1 MKREAKNLSLFFV
14 ILTNWVLLMGLNK
27 TFFGL
32 PVATLQELLTDFTAC
47 LKAIA
52 VAGSSYS
59 IAGRSFTRAN
69 LAEVAQTIK
78 ELQAAIDSSSG
89 NRVTRFTP
97 TFPTQRP

>member
-1 MKREAKNLSLFFV
+1 MA
-14 ILTNWVLLMGLNK
+14 MNK
-27 TFFGL
+27 SFFGL
-32 PVATLQELLTDFTAC
+32 PIATLQELQGDFTAC

-52 VAGSSYS
+52 IAGASYS

-78 ELQAAIDSSSG
+78 ELQAAIDNASG
-89 NRVTRFTP
+89 SRVRRFTP

>member
-1 MKREAKNLSLFFV
+1 MAMHKS
-14 ILTNWVLLMGLNK
+14 
-27 TFFGL
+27 FFGL
-32 PVATLQELLTDFTAC
+32 PVATLQELQTDFTAC

-52 VAGSSYS
+52 IAGASYS

-78 ELQAAIDSSSG
+78 ELQAALDNASG
-89 NRVTRFTP
+89 TRVSRYTP

>member
-1 MKREAKNLSLFFV
+1 MA
-14 ILTNWVLLMGLNK
+14 LNK

-32 PVATLQELLTDFTAC
+32 PLATLQELQTDFTAC

-52 VAGSSYS
+52 VAGASYS

-78 ELQAAIDSSSG
+78 ELQAAIENAGS
-89 NRVTRFTP
+89 NRVTRYTP